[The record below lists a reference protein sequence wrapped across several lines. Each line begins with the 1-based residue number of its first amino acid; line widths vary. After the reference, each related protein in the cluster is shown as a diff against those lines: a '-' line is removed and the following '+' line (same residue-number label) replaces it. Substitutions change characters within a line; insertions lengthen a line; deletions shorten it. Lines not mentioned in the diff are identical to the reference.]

1 MDRSP
6 AGLDGDGVMT
16 LAAKIML
23 ATGLHSECIRPH
35 EPWFAVD
42 IEGLQIHF
50 HEVSEGG
57 SGFEIAIYERCKL
70 TQMRHCSLNTC
81 WLAAISAMARP

>member
-1 MDRSP
+1 
-6 AGLDGDGVMT
+6 MT
-16 LAAKIML
+16 FAAKIML
-23 ATGLHSECIRPH
+23 ATGIHSECIRVY

-42 IEGLQIHF
+42 IEDLQIHF

-57 SGFEIAIYERCKL
+57 SGYETAIYERRKL

-81 WLAAISAMARP
+81 WLAAISAMVRS

>member
-1 MDRSP
+1 
-6 AGLDGDGVMT
+6 MT

-23 ATGLHSECIRPH
+23 ATGIHSECIRVY

-42 IEGLQIHF
+42 IEDLQIHF

-57 SGFEIAIYERCKL
+57 SGFETAIYENRKI
-70 TQMRHCSLNTC
+70 TQMNHQSLEAC
-81 WLAAISAMARP
+81 WLAAVSAMVRS